1 MKVYDLKAFGKKF
14 KCKCGKETT
23 TVVLQEHEL
32 KALKGKEN
40 MPSAAA
46 HVNNLKLGTPIC
58 RDCLKPYKDFLICVV
73 G

>member
-1 MKVYDLKAFGKKF
+1 MKVYDLKAFGRRM

-23 TVVLQEHEL
+23 IVVLNESEV

-40 MPSAAA
+40 MSTAAA

-58 RDCLKPYKDFLICVV
+58 RDCLKKKL
-73 G
+73 